1 MKGRVIRYRRGRE
14 PEPEDRTDWDR
25 LRGMTDDEV
34 EAAARADPDA
44 RPMTEEQLARSFRPS
59 DIIRMR
65 KRLGLSQAAFARRFQ
80 LNLRTLQDW
89 EQGRRAPEEI
99 ARAYLR
105 VIERNPN
112 AVSAALED

>member
-1 MKGRVIRYRRGRE
+1 
-14 PEPEDRTDWDR
+14 
-25 LRGMTDDEV
+25 MTAGE
-34 EAAARADPDA
+34 
-44 RPMTEEQLARSFRPS
+44 LARGFRPL
-59 DIIRMR
+59 DIIRTR

-105 VIERNPN
+105 VIERNPDVV
-112 AVSAALED
+112 AAALEDLGHR